1 MFIPVFMA
9 SSAQRLLLAGAL
21 LAALIKQIKADGV
34 HTWFMENLLDPRRAA
49 RPTAM

>member
-21 LAALIKQIKADGV
+21 LAALWLAV
-34 HTWFMENLLDPRRAA
+34 WWAVALP
-49 RPTAM
+49 